1 MNNYVITLHFQNDKQ
16 ELYFSSHL
24 SLESLKKEILKN
36 NWITF
41 FDDYRLTTI
50 NLSNVLFFTIGKGD
64 YIVSGSK
71 QKIEMGN

>member
-1 MNNYVITLHFQNDKQ
+1 MNNYVLTLHFQNDIQ
-16 ELYFSSHL
+16 ELYFSSDL
-24 SLESLKKEILKN
+24 SLESLKKKILKN

-41 FDDYRLTTI
+41 SDDSRLTTI
-50 NLSNVLFFTIGKGD
+50 NLSNVLFFTIRKED

>member
-16 ELYFSSHL
+16 ELYFSSDL

-41 FDDYRLTTI
+41 FDDYRFTTI
-50 NLSNVLFFTIGKGD
+50 NFSNVLFFTIRKGD

>member
-1 MNNYVITLHFQNDKQ
+1 MNNYVITLHFQNDIQ
-16 ELYFSSHL
+16 ELYFSSDL
-24 SLESLKKEILKN
+24 SLESLKKKILKN

-50 NLSNVLFFTIGKGD
+50 NFSNVLFFTIRKED

>member
-1 MNNYVITLHFQNDKQ
+1 MNNYVITLHFQDDIQ

-24 SLESLKKEILKN
+24 SLESLKKEIIKKD
-36 NWITF
+36 WITF
-41 FDDYRLTTI
+41 SDDSRLTTI
-50 NLSNVLFFTIGKGD
+50 NFSNVLFFTVGKGD